1 MTKLQDFY
9 YRIRDLASD
18 PRERGESSAGYWQ
31 GKIRRITVSL
41 CQDLRGRVLEVGCG
55 EGLFLSQLM
64 CRYPALEVWGVDAGS
79 EILRRARLRLDRQ
92 PLKSPPRLIKGDARN
107 LPFEDRSFDAVVGIN
122 LLMCLPGL
130 QAVETVVAEM
140 ARVCKPGGRLLIE
153 LRNKANVLLRLKYGL
168 ARYYDASV
176 KHHPLSTFYERD
188 VVAILKKN
196 DFVVRRA
203 RHVDFPIK
211 RWAPI
216 IILETQKNV

>member
-1 MTKLQDFY
+1 MTKLQEFY
-9 YRIRDLASD
+9 YWIRDLASD

-31 GKIRRITVSL
+31 GKIRRITVFL

-64 CRYPALEVWGVDAGS
+64 SRYPTLEVWGVDAGS
-79 EILRRARLRLDRQ
+79 EILERARRRLDKQ
-92 PLKSPPRLIKGDARN
+92 PSQTPVRLIKGDARN
-107 LPFEDRSFDAVVGIN
+107 LPFADLSFDAVVGIN
-122 LLMCLPGL
+122 LLMCLPDL
-130 QAVETVVAEM
+130 KAVETVVAEM
-140 ARVCKPGGRLLIE
+140 TRVCKPGGRLLIE

-176 KHHPLSTFYERD
+176 RHHPLSTFHEHD
-188 VVAILKKN
+188 IVAILKKN
-196 DFVVRRA
+196 GFVVRQA

-216 IILETQKNV
+216 IILEAQKNV